1 MVMHSAA
8 QASPPDA
15 ARIDAPRP
23 PLRRL
28 ARELILLVLAKI
40 ILLVLI
46 WWVAMAPYAR
56 PDTRPAAIEHL
67 LAPASASSSSS
78 TDHP

>member
-1 MVMHSAA
+1 MSMQTAGSA
-8 QASPPDA
+8 SSDTVPG
-15 ARIDAPRP
+15 DAPRR

-40 ILLVLI
+40 LI
-46 WWVAMAPYAR
+46 WWVAIAPYAR

-67 LAPASASSSSS
+67 LAPASASSTSHADS
-78 TDHP
+78 P

>member
-1 MVMHSAA
+1 MSMRYINPSRVEL
-8 QASPPDA
+8 
-15 ARIDAPRP
+15 PRR

-28 ARELILLVLAKI
+28 GRELILLVLAKI
-40 ILLVLI
+40 ALLTLI
-46 WWVAMAPYAR
+46 WWLAIAVYER

-67 LAPASASSSSS
+67 LAPASASSPST

>member
-1 MVMHSAA
+1 MSVQTAGSE
-8 QASPPDA
+8 SPETVQS
-15 ARIDAPRP
+15 DAPRR

-40 ILLVLI
+40 VLLTLI
-46 WWVAMAPYAR
+46 WWVAIAPYAR

-67 LAPASASSSSS
+67 LGPASASSTSHA
-78 TDHP
+78 DGP